1 MAYKDLK
8 LIKCFHFD
16 KDEKRWDMCDEWV
29 SKYRKKATGLH
40 TFSYGKKIPFV
51 KQEAYAVVTEYSAHG
66 QSDGVDSE
74 HYDDI
79 RVCLY
84 PILKEDANDEEKVKD
99 LVKSIECCYSGSFD
113 ATYVELYDESHYSD
127 SIMFPV
133 FYAIDAY
140 KSSIKKKQVEEKM
153 GKGEIPVGQN
163 AVCVYKDDEKKPEP
177 LTILDFD
184 SQTTLADV
192 WGFDH
197 CSSVGIEPMNEECS
211 KELGIDR
218 LLCYFYPIAG
228 SFGRPEV
235 STFIRHDGKRFIPV
249 YFSNNWDTGGSAVI
263 CAYVKGKP
271 APLTEA
277 EVQKILDFVKDD
289 AK

>member
-1 MAYKDLK
+1 MAYEDLK
-8 LIKCFHFD
+8 LIKCFRFD
-16 KDEKRWDMCDEWV
+16 KDKQRWGMCDEWV
-29 SKYRKKATGLH
+29 SKYKEEASGLH
-40 TFSYGKKIPFV
+40 VFAYGGNEVYI
-51 KQEAYAVVTEYSAHG
+51 ASTRYSAHG

-74 HYDDI
+74 HYDNI
-79 RVCLY
+79 IVALY
-84 PILKEDANDEEKVKD
+84 PISMEDAKDEEKVKA
-99 LVKSIECCYSGSFD
+99 VIENTECVYSGSFD
-113 ATYVELYDESHYSD
+113 ASQIKLYDESYYSD

-140 KSSIKKKQVEEKM
+140 KSSIKKRQVEEKM
-153 GKGEIPVGQN
+153 GKGEISVGPN
-163 AVCVYKDDEKKPEP
+163 AVCVYKKDDEKKPKP

-184 SQTTLADV
+184 SQTTLADI

-197 CSSVGIEPMNEECS
+197 CSSVGIEPMNEKCS
-211 KELGIDR
+211 KDFGIDR
-218 LLCYFYPIAG
+218 MLCYFYPIAG

-235 STFIRHDGKRFIPV
+235 STYIRHDGKRSIPV